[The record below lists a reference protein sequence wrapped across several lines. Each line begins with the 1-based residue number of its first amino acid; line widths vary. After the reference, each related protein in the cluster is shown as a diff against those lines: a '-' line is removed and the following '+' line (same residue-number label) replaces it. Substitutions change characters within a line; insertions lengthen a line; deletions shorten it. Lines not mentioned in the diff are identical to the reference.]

1 MDKPTGRLLPIV
13 KRLLVSKGEFV
24 TVRDLSDEL
33 DVSERTVKRELPGV
47 ESWLSAREA
56 RLIRKPGAGVKLDAA
71 PKKLDALIEELNAA
85 GSVREDY
92 SKDERHYFLISEL
105 LLAAEPV
112 KSYSFA
118 SQFKVTEST
127 LSTDLDRAEQWLKPF
142 GLRLIR
148 KPGYGVYVE
157 GSETAI
163 RSALIQLVYES
174 VAEDQVAELLNA
186 SGGQAAADP
195 TRIRSH
201 IRSRLLNLI
210 DEGAAEQLQRMV
222 EELEDSLDLKLT
234 DTAYIGLAVHLALA
248 IQRIRA
254 GQRIAID
261 ARVLDGLRGLSEFEQ
276 ARRLAAR
283 LEEMLG
289 IEIPEDEVG
298 YITMHLKGAETR
310 LDRDNDNYYD
320 YVSFELVR
328 LARNM
333 LKAAEAEFGYELKG
347 SSKLFA
353 GFVHHLGPAVERLR
367 LGLDIRNPLLA
378 QIREQYADVFSI
390 AANCSKFLA
399 DYVQRE
405 VPESE
410 IGYIAMHLGAMSEYA
425 RAERPSPKVL
435 IACASGMGTSGLLMA
450 RVRKEFPSFNLIGL
464 ASASEAAEN
473 READFIISTVDVET
487 DIPLVRVSV
496 LLSYPDIEQI
506 RRFVNA
512 QQRGFGKKK
521 KRTAAQGQGDLVGT
535 LEEHHQ
541 TLQGILDLVK
551 NVDIDSELLSRNVGE
566 LIGAISKR
574 FTGNAEDAAVLE
586 RELHER
592 ERLGETVLSQDGL
605 ILLHCRSQVIDR
617 LMLGVFRF
625 PDGLAAESEDKPLL
639 LRAALLLLAPKS
651 SSKHYLQAAG
661 EISKSLID
669 RPGFAARLSSLEP
682 ERLRGEIAD
691 MMRELYARK
700 IEQYTLEV
708 EQL

>member
-1 MDKPTGRLLPIV
+1 MDKPTGRLLPIL
-13 KRLLVSKGEFV
+13 KRLLASRGEFV

-47 ESWLSAREA
+47 EHWLSARGA
-56 RLIRKPGAGVKLDAA
+56 RLIRKPGAGVKLEVAKA
-71 PKKLDALIEELNAA
+71 QLDALIEELSAA
-85 GSVREDY
+85 GPVRDY
-92 SKDERHYFLISEL
+92 SRDERHYFLISEL

-127 LSTDLDRAEQWLKPF
+127 LSTDLDRAEAWLQPL

-148 KPGYGVYVE
+148 KPGFGVYVE
-157 GSETAI
+157 GSENAI

-174 VAEDQVAELLNA
+174 VAEDQVAELV
-186 SGGQAAADP
+186 SGSIGNEAADP
-195 TRIRSH
+195 TRVRSH

-210 DEGAAEQLQRMV
+210 DEGAAEQLQQMV
-222 EELEDSLDLKLT
+222 EELEHSLDLKLT
-234 DTAYIGLAVHLALA
+234 DSAYIGLAVHLALA

-254 GQRIAID
+254 GQRIVID
-261 ARVLDGLRGLSEFEQ
+261 AHVLDGLRGLGEF
-276 ARRLAAR
+276 AKAKRLANK
-283 LEEMLG
+283 LEDMLG

-310 LDRDNDNYYD
+310 LDRDHDNYYD

-333 LKAAEAEFGYELKG
+333 LKTAEAELGYELKG

-367 LGLDIRNPLLA
+367 LGLDIRNPLLG
-378 QIREQYADVFSI
+378 QIREQYAEVFAI
-390 AANCSKFLA
+390 AAKCSNILA
-399 DYVQRE
+399 DYVNRD

-410 IGYIAMHLGAMSEYA
+410 IGYIAMHIGAMSEYA

-450 RVRKEFPSFNLIGL
+450 RVRKEFPTFNLIGI

-473 READFIISTVDVET
+473 READFIVSTVDVET
-487 DIPLVRVSV
+487 ETPVVRVSV
-496 LLSYPDIEQI
+496 LLSFNDVETI
-506 RRFVNA
+506 RRFVDEE
-512 QQRGFGKKK
+512 QRRFVKKK
-521 KRTAAQGQGDLVGT
+521 TRQNLQNDLVGT
-535 LEEHHQ
+535 LDEHKQ
-541 TLQGILDLVK
+541 TLEGILDLMK
-551 NVDIDSELLSRNVGE
+551 NVDIADAFTSRDVSEL
-566 LIGAISKR
+566 IAAISRR
-574 FTGNAEDAAVLE
+574 FTGNADDAAVLE

-605 ILLHCRSQVIDR
+605 ILLHCRSEVIGK
-617 LMLGVFRF
+617 LILGIFRF
-625 PDGLAAESEDKPLL
+625 PDGLAAESEDKPITLK
-639 LRAALLLLAPKS
+639 AALLLLAPKAS
-651 SSKHYLQAAG
+651 GKSYLQAAG

-669 RPGFAARLSSLEP
+669 RPGFAARLSSSEP
-682 ERLRGEIAD
+682 DALRREIAD

>member
-1 MDKPTGRLLPIV
+1 MDKPTGRLLPIL
-13 KRLLVSKGEFV
+13 KRLLASREGFV

-33 DVSERTVKRELPGV
+33 DVSERTIKRELPGV
-47 ESWLSAREA
+47 EHWLSARGA
-56 RLIRKPGAGVKLDAA
+56 SLIRKPGAGVRLEAA
-71 PKKLDALIEELNAA
+71 PPQLDALIEELSAA
-85 GSVREDY
+85 GPVRDY

-127 LSTDLDRAEQWLKPF
+127 LSADLDRAEHWLEPF

-157 GSETAI
+157 GSENAI

-174 VAEDQVAELLNA
+174 IAEDQVAGLLSESPA
-186 SGGQAAADP
+186 DPAADP
-195 TRIRSH
+195 ERVRAH

-210 DEGAAEQLQRMV
+210 DEEGALQLQRMV
-222 EELEDSLDLKLT
+222 EELEQSLDLKLT
-234 DTAYIGLAVHLALA
+234 DSAYIGLAVHLALA
-248 IQRIRA
+248 LQRIRS
-254 GQRIAID
+254 GQRIVIE
-261 ARVLDGLRGLSEFEQ
+261 ARVLDGLRNLPEFGQ
-276 ARRLAAR
+276 AQRLADR

-289 IEIPEDEVG
+289 IDIPEDEVG

-310 LDRDNDNYYD
+310 PDSERDNYYD
-320 YVSFELVR
+320 YVSFDLVR

-367 LGLDIRNPLLA
+367 LGLDIRNPLLR
-378 QIREQYADVFSI
+378 QIREQYEDVFAI
-390 AANCSKFLA
+390 AAKCSRLLA
-399 DYVQRE
+399 DYVDRE
-405 VPESE
+405 VPDSE
-410 IGYIAMHLGAMSEYA
+410 VGYIAMHIGAMSEYA

-473 READFIISTVDVET
+473 DEADFIVSTVDVET
-487 DIPLVRVSV
+487 DTPVVRVSV
-496 LLSYPDIEQI
+496 LLSFHDVENI
-506 RRFVNA
+506 RRFVNE
-512 QQRGFGKKK
+512 QQRSFVKKK
-521 KRTAAQGQGDLVGT
+521 PRHNVQADLVGT
-535 LEEHHQ
+535 LEEHRR
-541 TLQGILDLVK
+541 TLDGILDLMK
-551 NVDIDSELLSRNVGE
+551 HVDIADGFASRSVGE
-566 LIGAISKR
+566 LIAAIAER
-574 FTGNAEDAAVLE
+574 FTESAADADVLE

-605 ILLHCRSQVIDR
+605 ILLHCRSEVIGR
-617 LMLGVFRF
+617 LTLGIFRF
-625 PDGLAAESEDKPLL
+625 PAGIDAESEDKPITLK
-639 LRAALLLLAPKS
+639 AALLLLAPKS
-651 SSKHYLQAAG
+651 SGKSYLQAAG

-669 RPGFAARLSSLEP
+669 KPGFAARLASAEP
-682 ERLRGEIAD
+682 ELLRGEIAD

>member
-1 MDKPTGRLLPIV
+1 MPIL
-13 KRLLVSKGEFV
+13 KRLLASRGEFV

-47 ESWLSAREA
+47 EQWLSEKGV
-56 RLIRKPGAGVKLDAA
+56 RLIRKPGAGVTLEAA
-71 PKKLDALIEELNAA
+71 QTQLDALIQELSAA
-85 GSVREDY
+85 DSVKDY
-92 SKDERHYFLISEL
+92 SRDERHYFLISEL
-105 LLAAEPV
+105 LLAEEPV

-127 LSTDLDRAEQWLKPF
+127 LSSDLDRAEEWLQPL
-142 GLRLIR
+142 GLTLIR

-157 GSETAI
+157 GSENAI

-174 VAEDQVAELLNA
+174 VAEDQVAELI
-186 SGGQAAADP
+186 SGSTGDAVTDP
-195 TRIRSH
+195 IRVRSH

-210 DEGAAEQLQRMV
+210 DEGAAEQLQQMV
-222 EELEDSLDLKLT
+222 EQLQESFDLKLT
-234 DTAYIGLAVHLALA
+234 DSAYIGLAVHLALA

-254 GQRIAID
+254 GQRIVID
-261 ARVLDGLRGLSEFEQ
+261 RPILDDLRKLGEFEKAKQ
-276 ARRLAAR
+276 LAEK
-283 LEEMLG
+283 LEQLLH
-289 IEIPEDEVG
+289 IQIPEDEVG

-310 LDRDNDNYYD
+310 LDRDQDNYYD

-333 LKAAEAEFGYELKG
+333 LKTAEAELGYELKG

-353 GFVHHLGPAVERLR
+353 GFVHHLGPAVERLKLR
-367 LGLDIRNPLLA
+367 LDIRNPLLR
-378 QIREQYADVFSI
+378 QIREQYAEVFAI
-390 AANCSKFLA
+390 ATKCSTILA
-399 DYVQRE
+399 DYVDRD

-410 IGYIAMHLGAMSEYA
+410 IGYIAMHIGAMSEYA

-450 RVRKEFPSFNLIGL
+450 RVRKEFPSFNLLGI

-473 READFIISTVDVET
+473 HEADFIISTVDVET
-487 DIPLVRVSV
+487 ETPVVRVSV
-496 LLSYPDIEQI
+496 LLSFADVDQI
-506 RRFVNA
+506 RNFVNEE
-512 QQRGFGKKK
+512 QRIFVKKK
-521 KRTAAQGQGDLVGT
+521 PRQNMQHDLLST
-535 LEEHHQ
+535 LDDHRQ
-541 TLQGILDLVK
+541 TLNGILDLMN
-551 NVDIDSELLSRNVGE
+551 NVDIADGFTSRNVGE
-566 LIGAISKR
+566 LIAAISMR
-574 FTGNAEDAAVLE
+574 FTVNEQDAAILE

-605 ILLHCRSQVIDR
+605 ILLHCRSEVIDK
-617 LMLGVFRF
+617 LILGIFRF
-625 PDGLAAESEDKPLL
+625 PEGLAAESEEKPVQLK
-639 LRAALLLLAPKS
+639 AALLLLAPKS
-651 SSKHYLQAAG
+651 SGKAYLQSAG

-669 RPGFAARLSSLEP
+669 RPGFAARLTFSEP
-682 ERLRGEIAD
+682 DKLRREISG

>member
-1 MDKPTGRLLPIV
+1 MDKPTGRLLPIL
-13 KRLLVSKGEFV
+13 KRLLASRGEFV

-47 ESWLSAREA
+47 EHWLSARGA
-56 RLIRKPGAGVKLDAA
+56 RLIRKPGAGVKLEAA
-71 PKKLDALIEELNAA
+71 QTQLDALIEELSAA
-85 GSVREDY
+85 GPVRDY
-92 SKDERHYFLISEL
+92 SRDERHYFLISEL

-127 LSTDLDRAEQWLKPF
+127 LSADLDRAEEWLQPL

-148 KPGYGVYVE
+148 KPGFGVYVE
-157 GSETAI
+157 GSENAI

-174 VAEDQVAELLNA
+174 VAEDQVAELV
-186 SGGQAAADP
+186 SGSVGNEAADP
-195 TRIRSH
+195 TRVRSH

-210 DEGAAEQLQRMV
+210 DEGAAEQLQQMV
-222 EELEDSLDLKLT
+222 EELENSLDLKLT
-234 DTAYIGLAVHLALA
+234 DSAYIGLAVHLALA

-254 GQRIAID
+254 GQRIVID
-261 ARVLDGLRGLSEFEQ
+261 AHVLDGLRKLGEFEK
-276 ARRLAAR
+276 AKRLAAK
-283 LEEMLG
+283 LEDMLG

-310 LDRDNDNYYD
+310 LDRDHDNYYD

-333 LKAAEAEFGYELKG
+333 LKTAEAELGYELKG

-367 LGLDIRNPLLA
+367 LGLDIRNPLLG
-378 QIREQYADVFSI
+378 QIREQYAEVFAI
-390 AANCSKFLA
+390 AEKCSNILA
-399 DYVQRE
+399 DYVNRD

-410 IGYIAMHLGAMSEYA
+410 IGYIAMHIGAMSEYA

-450 RVRKEFPSFNLIGL
+450 RVRKEFPAFNLIGI

-473 READFIISTVDVET
+473 QEADFIVSTVDVET
-487 DIPLVRVSV
+487 ETPVVRVSV
-496 LLSYPDIEQI
+496 LLSFNDIESI
-506 RRFVNA
+506 RRFANEE
-512 QQRGFGKKK
+512 QRHFVKKK
-521 KRTAAQGQGDLVGT
+521 TRQNLQSDLVGT
-535 LEEHHQ
+535 LDEHKQ
-541 TLQGILDLVK
+541 TLEGILDLMK
-551 NVDIDSELLSRNVGE
+551 NVDIADAFVSRDVGE
-566 LIGAISKR
+566 LIAAISRR
-574 FTGNAEDAAVLE
+574 FTENADDAAVLE

-605 ILLHCRSQVIDR
+605 ILLHCRSEVIGK
-617 LMLGVFRF
+617 LILGIFRF
-625 PDGLAAESEDKPLL
+625 PDGLAAESEDKPIQLK
-639 LRAALLLLAPKS
+639 AALLLLAPKAS
-651 SSKHYLQAAG
+651 GKSYLQAAG

-669 RPGFAARLSSLEP
+669 RPGFAARLSSSEP
-682 ERLRGEIAD
+682 DALRREIAD

>member
-1 MDKPTGRLLPIV
+1 MDKPTGRLLPIL
-13 KRLLVSKGEFV
+13 KRLLASRGEFV

-33 DVSERTVKRELPGV
+33 DVSERTVKRELPGL
-47 ESWLSAREA
+47 EQWLSARGA
-56 RLIRKPGAGVKLDAA
+56 VLIRKPGAGVRLEAA
-71 PKKLDALIEELNAA
+71 SPQLDALMEELSAA
-85 GSVREDY
+85 GPARDY

-105 LLAAEPV
+105 LLTAEPV

-127 LSTDLDRAEQWLKPF
+127 LSADLDRAEQWLAPF

-157 GSETAI
+157 GSENAI

-174 VAEDQVAELLNA
+174 IAEDQVAGLLSRTDTEPDA
-186 SGGQAAADP
+186 GSDP
-195 TRIRSH
+195 ARVRSH

-222 EELEDSLDLKLT
+222 EELERSLDLKLT
-234 DTAYIGLAVHLALA
+234 DSAYIGLGVHLALA
-248 IQRIRA
+248 IHRIRS
-254 GQRIAID
+254 GQRIVIEPHI
-261 ARVLDGLRGLSEFEQ
+261 LDGLRGLPEFEKAQ
-276 ARRLAAR
+276 KLASR
-283 LEEMLG
+283 LEEMLD
-289 IEIPEDEVG
+289 IEIPDDEVG

-310 LDRDNDNYYD
+310 PDGERDNYYD
-320 YVSFELVR
+320 YVSFDLVR

-333 LKAAEAEFGYELKG
+333 LKVAEAEFGYELKG

-353 GFVHHLGPAVERLR
+353 GFVHHLGPAVERLK
-367 LGLDIRNPLLA
+367 LGLDIRNPLLR
-378 QIREQYADVFSI
+378 QIREQYEDVFAI
-390 AANCSKFLA
+390 AVKCAQLLA
-399 DYVQRE
+399 EYVDRK

-410 IGYIAMHLGAMSEYA
+410 VAYIAMHIGAMSEYA

-450 RVRKEFPSFNLIGL
+450 RVRKEFPAFNLIGI

-473 READFIISTVDVET
+473 DDADFIVSTVDVET
-487 DIPLVRVSV
+487 EIPVVRVSV
-496 LLSYPDIEQI
+496 LLSFDDVENI
-506 RRFVNA
+506 RRFVKEE
-512 QQRGFGKKK
+512 QQFFVKKK
-521 KRTAAQGQGDLVGT
+521 PRRNVQADLVGT
-535 LEEHHQ
+535 LEEHRQ
-541 TLQGILDLVK
+541 TLEGILDLMK
-551 NVDIDSELLSRNVGE
+551 HVDIADGFASRDVGE
-566 LIGAISKR
+566 LIAAIAER
-574 FTGNAEDAAVLE
+574 FTENTDNAAVLE

-605 ILLHCRSQVIDR
+605 ILLHCRSEVIGR
-617 LMLGVFRF
+617 LTLAIFRF
-625 PDGLAAESEDKPLL
+625 PEGIDAESEDKPIRLK
-639 LRAALLLLAPKS
+639 AALLLLAPKAS
-651 SSKHYLQAAG
+651 GKSYLQAAG

-669 RPGFAARLSSLEP
+669 KPGFAARLASSEP
-682 ERLRGEIAD
+682 DNLRREIAD

>member
-1 MDKPTGRLLPIV
+1 MDKPTGRLLPIL
-13 KRLLVSKGEFV
+13 KHLLASRGEFV

-47 ESWLSAREA
+47 EHWLSARGA
-56 RLIRKPGAGVKLDAA
+56 RLIRKPGAGVKLEAA
-71 PKKLDALIEELNAA
+71 KAQLDALIEELRAA
-85 GSVREDY
+85 GSAKDY

-127 LSTDLDRAEQWLKPF
+127 LSADLDRAEQWLEPF
-142 GLRLIR
+142 GLRLVR

-157 GSETAI
+157 GGENAI
-163 RSALIQLVYES
+163 RSALIHLVYES
-174 VAEDQVAELLNA
+174 VAEDQMAGLLNGSPGDSA
-186 SGGQAAADP
+186 SDP
-195 TRIRSH
+195 ARVRSH

-210 DEGAAEQLQRMV
+210 DEGASQQLQQMV
-222 EELEDSLDLKLT
+222 EELEHSLDLKLT
-234 DTAYIGLAVHLALA
+234 DSAYVGLGVHLALA
-248 IQRIRA
+248 IQRIRS
-254 GQRIAID
+254 GQRISID
-261 ARVLDGLRGLSEFEQ
+261 GRVLSDLKKLDEFGKAE
-276 ARRLAAR
+276 RLAGR

-310 LDRDNDNYYD
+310 LDGEHDNYYD
-320 YVSFELVR
+320 HVSFELVR

-367 LGLDIRNPLLA
+367 LGLDIRNPLLR
-378 QIREQYADVFSI
+378 QIREQYADVFDI
-390 AANCSKFLA
+390 AAKCSKILA
-399 DYVQRE
+399 EYVDRD
-405 VPESE
+405 VPDSE
-410 IGYIAMHLGAMSEYA
+410 IGYIAMHIGAMSEYA

-450 RVRKEFPSFNLIGL
+450 RVRKEFPSFNLIGI

-473 READFIISTVDVET
+473 READFIVSTVDVET
-487 DIPLVRVSV
+487 EIPVVRVSV
-496 LLSYPDIEQI
+496 LLSFQDVEQI
-506 RRFVNA
+506 RRFVSEE
-512 QQRGFGKKK
+512 QRHFVRKKQ
-521 KRTAAQGQGDLVGT
+521 RQNLHTDLVGT
-535 LEEHHQ
+535 LEDHRQ
-541 TLQGILDLVK
+541 TLEGILDLVK
-551 NVDIDSELLSRNVGE
+551 HVDIADDIEARDVGE
-566 LIGAISKR
+566 LIAAISKR
-574 FTGNAEDAAVLE
+574 FTRNPEDAAVLE

-605 ILLHCRSQVIDR
+605 ILLHCRSEVVER
-617 LMLGVFRF
+617 LTLGIFRF
-625 PDGLAAESEDKPLL
+625 PDGIAAESEDKPLCL
-639 LRAALLLLAPKS
+639 KAALLLLAPKAS
-651 SSKHYLQAAG
+651 GKSYLQAAG

-669 RPGFAARLSSLEP
+669 RPGFASRLSASEP
-682 ERLRGEIAD
+682 DKLRGEIAD

>member
-1 MDKPTGRLLPIV
+1 MLPIL
-13 KRLLVSKGEFV
+13 KRLLASRGEFV

-47 ESWLSAREA
+47 EQWLSARGA
-56 RLIRKPGAGVKLDAA
+56 RLIRKPGAGVKLEAA
-71 PKKLDALIEELNAA
+71 QTQLDALIEELSAA
-85 GSVREDY
+85 GPVRDY
-92 SKDERHYFLISEL
+92 SRDERHYFLISEL

-127 LSTDLDRAEQWLKPF
+127 LSADLDRAEEWLQPL

-148 KPGYGVYVE
+148 KPGFGVYVE
-157 GSETAI
+157 GSENAI

-174 VAEDQVAELLNA
+174 VAEDQVAELV
-186 SGGQAAADP
+186 SGSVGNEAADP
-195 TRIRSH
+195 TRVRSH

-210 DEGAAEQLQRMV
+210 DEGAAEQLQQMV
-222 EELEDSLDLKLT
+222 EELENSLDLKLT
-234 DTAYIGLAVHLALA
+234 DSAYIGLAVHLALA

-254 GQRIAID
+254 GQRIVID
-261 ARVLDGLRGLSEFEQ
+261 AHVLDGLRKLGEFEK
-276 ARRLAAR
+276 AKRLAAK
-283 LEEMLG
+283 LEDMLG

-310 LDRDNDNYYD
+310 LDRDHDNYYD

-333 LKAAEAEFGYELKG
+333 LKTAEAELGYELKG

-367 LGLDIRNPLLA
+367 LGLDIRNPLLG
-378 QIREQYADVFSI
+378 QIREQYAEVFAI
-390 AANCSKFLA
+390 AEKCSNILA
-399 DYVQRE
+399 DYVNRD

-410 IGYIAMHLGAMSEYA
+410 IGYIAMHIGAMSEYA

-450 RVRKEFPSFNLIGL
+450 RVRKEFPAFNLIGI

-473 READFIISTVDVET
+473 QEADFIVSTVDVET
-487 DIPLVRVSV
+487 ETPVVRVSV
-496 LLSYPDIEQI
+496 LLSFNDVESI
-506 RRFVNA
+506 RRFANEE
-512 QQRGFGKKK
+512 QRHFAKKK
-521 KRTAAQGQGDLVGT
+521 TRQNLQSDLVGT
-535 LEEHHQ
+535 LDEHKQ
-541 TLQGILDLVK
+541 TLEGILDLMK
-551 NVDIDSELLSRNVGE
+551 NVDVADAFVSRDVGE
-566 LIGAISKR
+566 LIAAISRR
-574 FTGNAEDAAVLE
+574 FTENADDAAVLE

-605 ILLHCRSQVIDR
+605 ILLHCRSEVIGK
-617 LMLGVFRF
+617 LILGIFRF
-625 PDGLAAESEDKPLL
+625 PDGLAAESEDKPIQLK
-639 LRAALLLLAPKS
+639 AALLLLAPKAS
-651 SSKHYLQAAG
+651 GKSYLQAAG

-669 RPGFAARLSSLEP
+669 RPGFAARLSSSEP
-682 ERLRGEIAD
+682 DALRREIAD

>member
-1 MDKPTGRLLPIV
+1 MDKPTGRLLPIL
-13 KRLLVSKGEFV
+13 KRLLVSKGAFV

-47 ESWLSAREA
+47 ESWLTARGA
-56 RLIRKPGAGVKLDAA
+56 KLIRKPGAGVRLEAA
-71 PKKLDALIEELNAA
+71 PQKWDALIEELRAA
-85 GSVREDY
+85 GSAREDY

-127 LSTDLDRAEQWLKPF
+127 LSTDLDRAEQWLQPF
-142 GLRLIR
+142 GVSLIR

-174 VAEDQVAELLNA
+174 VTEEQVAELLNT
-186 SGGQAAADP
+186 SEDQTGDP
-195 TRIRSH
+195 TKIRSH

-210 DEGAAEQLQRMV
+210 DENAAEQLQRMV
-222 EELEDSLDLKLT
+222 EELENSLDLKLT

-254 GQRIAID
+254 GQRIVID
-261 ARVLDGLRGLSEFEQ
+261 ARVLDSLRNLSEFEQ
-276 ARRLAAR
+276 ARRLASR

-289 IEIPEDEVG
+289 IEIPEDEIG

-378 QIREQYADVFSI
+378 QIREQYADVFAI
-390 AANCSKFLA
+390 AIKCSQVLA
-399 DYVQRE
+399 DYVQRK
-405 VPESE
+405 VPDSE
-410 IGYIAMHLGAMSEYA
+410 IGYIAMHIGAMSEYA

-450 RVRKEFPSFNLIGL
+450 RVRKEFPSFTLIGP

-473 READFIISTVDVET
+473 READFIISTVEVET
-487 DIPLVRVSV
+487 DVPLVRVSV
-496 LLSYPDIEQI
+496 LLSHQDVEQI
-506 RRFVNA
+506 RRFVNE
-512 QQRGFGKKK
+512 QQRGFVKKK
-521 KRTAAQGQGDLVGT
+521 KRIALQGDLVGT

-541 TLQGILDLVK
+541 TLAGILDLVK
-551 NVDIDSELLSRNVGE
+551 NIDIDSRFAVHTVSE
-566 LIGAISKR
+566 LIGAIAGR
-574 FTGNAEDAAVLE
+574 FANSEEEAAVLE

-605 ILLHCRSQVIDR
+605 ILLHCRSQVIDK
-617 LMLGVFRF
+617 LTLGVFRF
-625 PDGLAAESEDKPLL
+625 PDGLPTESEDRPLL
-639 LRAALLLLAPKS
+639 LKAALLLLAPKS
-651 SSKHYLQAAG
+651 STKHYLQAAG

-669 RPGFAARLSSLEP
+669 RPGFAARLSSSEP
-682 ERLRGEIAD
+682 ERLRSEIAD